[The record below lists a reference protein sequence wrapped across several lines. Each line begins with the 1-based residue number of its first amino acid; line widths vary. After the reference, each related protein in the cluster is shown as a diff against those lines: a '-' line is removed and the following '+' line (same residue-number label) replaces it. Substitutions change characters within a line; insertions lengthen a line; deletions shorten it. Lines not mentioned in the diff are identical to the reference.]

1 MAQTERSER
10 IAQADGPHELWPE
23 YIKDSK
29 LFREYLQRIANGR
42 DMHCIVTAS
51 SETGVGKT
59 TLAVSLALLWDQHGW
74 TADKAAV
81 ADAPEYAY
89 KYDRLPPGSVLI
101 LDEAEKAA
109 DSRRSNTHGNVDV
122 SQAFA
127 AKRFRQIFGILTAP
141 SKSWVDKRLGASSAD
156 YWIQAQ
162 EGDGGSIK
170 GEAKVYRMKEQEHY
184 ETFYTERTETI
195 SWPVLDNDPA
205 FKELDKI
212 KKDRLSG
219 EVESNYVHKNE
230 VEDMRENFWNKAT
243 KKARFEIVR
252 AMSDDGLTQTRIA
265 DIITS
270 AKGVDSL
277 TQSGVSRMVNSES
290 FEDFYTT

>member
-1 MAQTERSER
+1 
-10 IAQADGPHELWPE
+10 
-23 YIKDSK
+23 
-29 LFREYLQRIANGR
+29 
-42 DMHCIVTAS
+42 MHCIVTAS

-59 TLAVSLALLWDQHGW
+59 TLAVSLALMWDQHGW

-81 ADAPEYAY
+81 ADAPEYSY

-162 EGDGGSIK
+162 EGENGAIK

-219 EVESNYVHKNE
+219 DVESNYVHKNE
-230 VEDMRENFWNKAT
+230 VEEMRENFWNKAT
-243 KKARFEIVR
+243 KKTRYEVVK